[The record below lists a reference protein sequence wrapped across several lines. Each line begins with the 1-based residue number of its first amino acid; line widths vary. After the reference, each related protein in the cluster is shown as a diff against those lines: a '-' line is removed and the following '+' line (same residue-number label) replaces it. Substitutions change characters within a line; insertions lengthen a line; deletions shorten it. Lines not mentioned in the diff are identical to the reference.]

1 MKKKRHGGW
10 FAEGMSKELRNKSIR
25 EEEERVRADQRE
37 KRCRR
42 RTAEYSLL
50 GHKGE
55 IYSTHTQKHFYT
67 HTHR

>member
-55 IYSTHTQKHFYT
+55 IYSTHT